1 MILLSCTG
9 VLSGC
14 LGAGRLQKNEYLLTD
29 QYTVGNKGIQDEE
42 LAPYYLQPTN
52 RKLLG
57 LPFSLWIYE
66 IGNLGFDSLRIEQDY
81 HRIKRVYNKKLSA
94 ATKPNQYEK
103 IKKQKNK
110 RLSYYED
117 KLKHGNF
124 IMQRGEKPVIY
135 SSEKRLATENNLL
148 HYLHT
153 KGYFKAQVKSK
164 LKIKKNTATV
174 IYFIKKNEPSL
185 LNTISLTCADETIKQ
200 LLEPYTQKS
209 LLKKGQKYDQEQL
222 ITERERIYNKLQ
234 KKGYWNFYRQY
245 IEFNVDTTTNHI
257 NLQTIISLPNQ
268 QKEHTIYHLDGIE
281 FVIDSLPQEQSQDT
295 TTQGITFY
303 HTKQHFSPSTIMG
316 KITLRPGQ
324 VYNKAEILETK
335 KRLIDTGIF
344 KNIQIN
350 QEAVDEKNLRTH
362 IYTQLYD
369 RFQLEQEIGA
379 GITRN
384 SPLPFYQIALISK
397 NLLKQL
403 ETLSIRSQIGIEIG
417 SFPTDGTQLQPIQN
431 FQLSIGGN
439 VQELVLP
446 LTQAFRK
453 KIDAYRPYTKA
464 DIGYTFTKQTNYNNQ
479 RLSAV
484 INYGWSPW
492 PNISFDCT
500 PLKMNLI
507 DFNLKEGFAN
517 ELAARQTKG
526 DHSYKRYQPALY
538 TQTSLK
544 TVFQKLNTDNVPPYT
559 GAYHC
564 LEHFIESGGTL
575 QSLFK
580 FEKIFGKEITNYQ
593 YLKSSITY
601 TRHIPIQ
608 RETLF
613 VYHIHTGFLYPYN
626 MYKIAPPEQYYFI
639 GGPSSIRAWGTR
651 SLGPG
656 SYQTKEQDEENKKFL
671 DERPGE
677 LIIQTNLELRR
688 QLTGIIGC
696 TFFIDMGNIWTLQK
710 TKRKGEEFSFN
721 RFYKEIAIGVGT
733 GLFLNFNII
742 VLRLDIGIKLYDPGM
757 PIRARL
763 FPANM
768 FSPTINFTLGHP
780 F

>member
-1 MILLSCTG
+1 
-9 VLSGC
+9 
-14 LGAGRLQKNEYLLTD
+14 
-29 QYTVGNKGIQDEE
+29 
-42 LAPYYLQPTN
+42 
-52 RKLLG
+52 
-57 LPFSLWIYE
+57 
-66 IGNLGFDSLRIEQDY
+66 
-81 HRIKRVYNKKLSA
+81 
-94 ATKPNQYEK
+94 
-103 IKKQKNK
+103 
-110 RLSYYED
+110 
-117 KLKHGNF
+117 
-124 IMQRGEKPVIY
+124 
-135 SSEKRLATENNLL
+135 
-148 HYLHT
+148 
-153 KGYFKAQVKSK
+153 
-164 LKIKKNTATV
+164 
-174 IYFIKKNEPSL
+174 
-185 LNTISLTCADETIKQ
+185 
-200 LLEPYTQKS
+200 
-209 LLKKGQKYDQEQL
+209 
-222 ITERERIYNKLQ
+222 
-234 KKGYWNFYRQY
+234 
-245 IEFNVDTTTNHI
+245 
-257 NLQTIISLPNQ
+257 
-268 QKEHTIYHLDGIE
+268 
-281 FVIDSLPQEQSQDT
+281 
-295 TTQGITFY
+295 
-303 HTKQHFSPSTIMG
+303 MG

-324 VYNKAEILETK
+324 VYNKADILETK
-335 KRLIDTGIF
+335 KRLIYTGIF

-362 IYTQLYD
+362 IHTQLYD

-379 GITRN
+379 ELTRN

-417 SFPTDGTQLQPIQN
+417 SFPTDGTQIQPIQN
-431 FQLSIGGN
+431 FQVSLGGN

-507 DFNLKEGFAN
+507 DFNLKEGFAD
-517 ELAARQTKG
+517 ELAAQQTKG
-526 DHSYKRYQPALY
+526 EHFYKRYQPALY

-544 TVFQKLNTDNVPPYT
+544 TVFQKLNTDDVPPST
-559 GAYHC
+559 SAYHC

-608 RETLF
+608 RKTLF

-639 GGPSSIRAWGTR
+639 GGPNSIRAWGTR

-688 QLTGIIGC
+688 QLTGIIGS
-696 TFFIDMGNIWTLQK
+696 TLFIDIGNIWMLQK
-710 TKRKGEEFSFN
+710 TKRKGEEFSF
-721 RFYKEIAIGVGT
+721 KP
-733 GLFLNFNII
+733 FLQRDCHWGRHRTFS
-742 VLRLDIGIKLYDPGM
+742 KL
-757 PIRARL
+757 
-763 FPANM
+763 
-768 FSPTINFTLGHP
+768 
-780 F
+780 